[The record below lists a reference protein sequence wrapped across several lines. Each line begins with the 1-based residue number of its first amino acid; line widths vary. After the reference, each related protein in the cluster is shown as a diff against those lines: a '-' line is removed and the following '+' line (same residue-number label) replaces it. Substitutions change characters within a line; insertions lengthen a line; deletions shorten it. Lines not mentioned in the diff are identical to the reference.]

1 MLYKLINNPYELQT
15 EFKKYDRDYY
25 TITEY
30 QAILDYFDEHNLIEL
45 DVISICCD
53 IIKVS
58 WEELYKEW
66 KDHTHENIVNALSH
80 ITYVLTWDDNSVLY
94 ISY

>member
-15 EFKKYDRDYY
+15 EFKKYNRDYY

>member
-53 IIKVS
+53 IIKMS

-66 KDHTHENIVNALSH
+66 GDHTHVNIIEALSH

>member
-1 MLYKLINNPYELQT
+1 MLYKLINNTYELQT

-53 IIKVS
+53 IIKMS

-80 ITYVLTWDDNSVLY
+80 ITYVLTWDDTSVLY

>member
-1 MLYKLINNPYELQT
+1 MLYKLINNPYGLQT

-53 IIKVS
+53 IIKMS
-58 WEELYKEW
+58 WEELYEEW

-94 ISY
+94 VSY

>member
-15 EFKKYDRDYY
+15 EFKKYYRDYY

-53 IIKVS
+53 IIKMS

-80 ITYVLTWDDNSVLY
+80 ITYVLTWDDTSVLY

>member
-53 IIKVS
+53 IIKMS

-66 KDHTHENIVNALSH
+66 GDHIHENIVNALSH

-94 ISY
+94 VSY

>member
-1 MLYKLINNPYELQT
+1 MLYKLINNPYELQI

-30 QAILDYFDEHNLIEL
+30 QAILDYFETNDLIRL

-53 IIKVS
+53 IIKMS

-66 KDHTHENIVNALSH
+66 GDHTHENIIEALSH
-80 ITYVLTWDDNSVLY
+80 TTNVLTWDDNSVLY

>member
-30 QAILDYFDEHNLIEL
+30 QAILDYFETNDLIRL

-53 IIKVS
+53 IIKMS

-66 KDHTHENIVNALSH
+66 GDHTHENIIEALSH
-80 ITYVLTWDDNSVLY
+80 TTNVLTWDDNSVLY

>member
-15 EFKKYDRDYY
+15 EFKKYDRNYY

-30 QAILDYFDEHNLIEL
+30 QAILDYFETNDLIRL

-53 IIKVS
+53 IIKMS

-66 KDHTHENIVNALSH
+66 GDHTHENIIEALSH
-80 ITYVLTWDDNSVLY
+80 TTNVLTWDDNSVLY

>member
-30 QAILDYFDEHNLIEL
+30 QAILDYFKTDDLIKL

-53 IIKVS
+53 ITKMS
-58 WEELYKEW
+58 WGELYKEW
-66 KDHTHENIVNALSH
+66 KDYTHENIVNALSH

-94 ISY
+94 VSY

>member
-30 QAILDYFDEHNLIEL
+30 QAILDYFETNDLIRL

-53 IIKVS
+53 IIKMS
-58 WEELYKEW
+58 WEELYQEW
-66 KDHTHENIVNALSH
+66 GDPTHENIIEALSH
-80 ITYVLTWDDNSVLY
+80 TTNVLTWDDNSVLY

>member
-30 QAILDYFDEHNLIEL
+30 QAILDYFKTDDLIKL

-53 IIKVS
+53 IIKLS

-66 KDHTHENIVNALSH
+66 KDHTHENIINALSH

>member
-30 QAILDYFDEHNLIEL
+30 QAILDYFETDDLIKL
-45 DVISICCD
+45 DVISICCNMT
-53 IIKVS
+53 KMS
-58 WEELYKEW
+58 WEELYKECG
-66 KDHTHENIVNALSH
+66 DHTHVNIIEALSH
-80 ITYVLTWDDNSVLY
+80 ITYVLTWDANSVLY

>member
-30 QAILDYFDEHNLIEL
+30 QAILDYFETDDLIKL
-45 DVISICCD
+45 DVISICTN
-53 IIKVS
+53 IVKEP
-58 WEELYKEW
+58 WEETYKKW
-66 KDHTHENIVNALSH
+66 GNHDHNNIINALAS
-80 ITYVLTWDDNSVLY
+80 ITHVLTWDSVSILY
-94 ISY
+94 IVY

>member
-1 MLYKLINNPYELQT
+1 MLYKLINNPYELQI

-30 QAILDYFDEHNLIEL
+30 QAILDYFDKHNLIEL

-53 IIKVS
+53 IIKMS
-58 WEELYKEW
+58 WEEMYKIW
-66 KDHTHENIVNALSH
+66 GDHTHENIVNALSY
-80 ITYVLTWDDNSVLY
+80 ITHVLTWDDDSVLY

>member
-1 MLYKLINNPYELQT
+1 MLYKLINNPYELQI

-53 IIKVS
+53 IIKMS
-58 WEELYKEW
+58 WEELYEEW
-66 KDHTHENIVNALSH
+66 RDHTHENIVNVLSH
-80 ITYVLTWDDNSVLY
+80 ITYVLTWDDTSVLY
-94 ISY
+94 VSY

>member
-30 QAILDYFDEHNLIEL
+30 QAILDYFETDDLIKL
-45 DVISICCD
+45 DVISICCNMT
-53 IIKVS
+53 KMS

-66 KDHTHENIVNALSH
+66 GDHTHVNIIEALSH
-80 ITYVLTWDDNSVLY
+80 ITHVLTWDDNSVLY
-94 ISY
+94 VSY

>member
-1 MLYKLINNPYELQT
+1 MLYKLINNPYKLQT

-53 IIKVS
+53 IIKMS
-58 WEELYKEW
+58 WEELYEEW

-94 ISY
+94 VSY

>member
-30 QAILDYFDEHNLIEL
+30 QAILDYFETDGLIKL
-45 DVISICCD
+45 DVISIWCNMT
-53 IIKVS
+53 KMS

-66 KDHTHENIVNALSH
+66 GDHTHENIIEALSH
-80 ITYVLTWDDNSVLY
+80 ITYILTWDDNSVLY

>member
-30 QAILDYFDEHNLIEL
+30 QAILDYFETDDLIKL

-53 IIKVS
+53 IIKLS

-66 KDHTHENIVNALSH
+66 KDHTHENIINALSH

>member
-53 IIKVS
+53 IIKMS

-80 ITYVLTWDDNSVLY
+80 ITYVLTWDNTSVLY

>member
-53 IIKVS
+53 IIKMS

-66 KDHTHENIVNALSH
+66 GDHTHENIVNALSH

-94 ISY
+94 VSY

>member
-53 IIKVS
+53 IIKMS
-58 WEELYKEW
+58 WEELYEEW

-94 ISY
+94 VSY

>member
-15 EFKKYDRDYY
+15 EFKKYNRDYY

-45 DVISICCD
+45 DVISFVAILLKCLGKSYTKNGKT
-53 IIKVS
+53 IPMKI
-58 WEELYKEW
+58 LLMLFL
-66 KDHTHENIVNALSH
+66 ILL
-80 ITYVLTWDDNSVLY
+80 TY
-94 ISY
+94 

>member
-30 QAILDYFDEHNLIEL
+30 QAILDYFETDDLIKL

-53 IIKVS
+53 IIKMS

-66 KDHTHENIVNALSH
+66 GDHTHENIVNALSH

>member
-53 IIKVS
+53 IIKMS

-80 ITYVLTWDDNSVLY
+80 ITYVLTWDDTSVLY

>member
-15 EFKKYDRDYY
+15 EFKKYNRDYY

-58 WEELYKEW
+58 WEELYEEW

>member
-1 MLYKLINNPYELQT
+1 MLYKLISTPYELRE
-15 EFKKYDRDYY
+15 EFKKYNRDYY
-25 TITEY
+25 TLNEY
-30 QAILDYFDEHNLIEL
+30 EAILEYFNTNHLVKL

-53 IIKVS
+53 IIKMS

-66 KDHTHENIVNALSH
+66 GDHTHENIVNALSH
-80 ITYVLTWDDNSVLY
+80 ITHVLTWDDNSVLY